1 MSRYVIDLDENREFV
16 YGFDHAL
23 GYFYEFWD
31 NNLGE
36 EDYDRLVEDKS
47 YVLSGL
53 KKFEMIEVMEKY
65 GAKQDHIMNVSLD
78 LPF

>member
-1 MSRYVIDLDENREFV
+1 MSRYVIDLGENREFV
-16 YGFDHAL
+16 YGWDHAF

-36 EDYDRLVEDKS
+36 EDYERLVEDKS
-47 YVLSGL
+47 YVLSKLGRC
-53 KKFEMIEVMEKY
+53 EMVEVMEKY
-65 GAKQDHIMNVSLD
+65 GANRDHIMNVSLD